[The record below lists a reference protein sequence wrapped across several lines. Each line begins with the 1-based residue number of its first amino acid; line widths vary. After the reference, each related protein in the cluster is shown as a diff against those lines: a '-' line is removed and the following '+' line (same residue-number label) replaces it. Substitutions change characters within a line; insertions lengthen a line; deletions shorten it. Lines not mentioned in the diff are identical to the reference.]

1 MSRVFVTRRL
11 PGDAVERLRLK
22 FEVRLWDS
30 ELPPD
35 RATLLEEAARCDGL
49 LTLLTDRIDEELL
62 ARAPALKVVSN
73 MAVGFDNIDVPA
85 CTRRRIAVGNTPG
98 VLTETTAD
106 FAFALLLTLARRTVE
121 ADAFVR
127 RGAWKTWDPNLLL
140 GRDLH
145 GATLG
150 LVGFGLIGQ
159 AVARRA
165 RGFGMRV
172 LFSDPKPSEPIA
184 GELGATRV
192 ELEALLAES
201 DFVSLHVPLTE
212 HTLHLIGDRAL
223 ARMKPTAM
231 LVNTA
236 RGPVV
241 DPRALE
247 RALREGRILAAALD
261 VTEPEPIP
269 PDDGLLTLPNLV
281 IAPHIASA
289 SVQTRGL
296 MASMAAENLTAAL
309 EGRRPP
315 NCVNPVLFGT

>member
-1 MSRVFVTRRL
+1 
-11 PGDAVERLRLK
+11 VERLRQR
-22 FEVRLWDS
+22 FEVRAWEG

-35 RATLLEEAARCDGL
+35 RATVLEEAARCEGL
-49 LTLLTDRIDEELL
+49 LTLLTERIDEELL
-62 ARAPALKVVSN
+62 ARAGKLKIVSN
-73 MAVGFDNIDVPA
+73 MAVGFDNIDVAA
-85 CTRRRIAVGNTPG
+85 CTRRGIAVGNTPG

-106 FAFALLLTLARRTVE
+106 FAFALLLSLARRTVE

-127 RGAWKTWDPNLLL
+127 RGAWKTWDPNLFL
-140 GRDLH
+140 GRDVF

-150 LVGFGLIGQ
+150 IVGFGLIGQ
-159 AVARRA
+159 AMARRA
-165 RGFGMRV
+165 RGFGMRI
-172 LFSDPKPSEPIA
+172 LFADPKPWDEVA
-184 GELGATRV
+184 RELGATRV

-201 DFVSLHVPLTE
+201 DFVSLHVPLNERTR
-212 HTLHLIGDRAL
+212 HLIGERAL
-223 ARMKPTAM
+223 AQMKPTAM

-247 RALREGRILAAALD
+247 RALREGRLLAAALD

-269 PDDGLLTLPNLV
+269 PDDPLLTLPNLV

-289 SVQTRGL
+289 SVATRSR
-296 MASMAAENLTAAL
+296 MASMAADNVIAAL

-315 NCVNPVLFGT
+315 NCVNPAVFDAAR